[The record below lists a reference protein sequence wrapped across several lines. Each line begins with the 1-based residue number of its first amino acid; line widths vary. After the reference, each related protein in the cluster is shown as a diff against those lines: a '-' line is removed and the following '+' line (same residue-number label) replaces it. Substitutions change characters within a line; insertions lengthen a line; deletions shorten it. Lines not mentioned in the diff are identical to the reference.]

1 MSPCYSLYLSLS
13 AGGSGSRAHS
23 SKVYEWKF
31 KARVK
36 KTKAVILGREN
47 MFDCHPE
54 EDAEAEDSASPPAAP
69 VHTKK
74 RKTTSK
80 KAKAPNVQPP
90 PPEPVTMKEM
100 PAPEWISLHRVNP
113 YRQDRDMWLI
123 PSFGHFSSNVTM
135 KRFSLNS
142 STSMSF
148 KRVSTLLTLTRL
160 QQILLTLMGSRACV

>member
-1 MSPCYSLYLSLS
+1 M
-13 AGGSGSRAHS
+13 
-23 SKVYEWKF
+23 YERKT
-31 KARVK
+31 KSRVK
-36 KTKAVILGREN
+36 KTTTVVLGREN

-69 VHTKK
+69 VHSKK

-100 PAPEWISLHRVNP
+100 PAPEWFAPRCVNS
-113 YRQDRDMWLI
+113 YRQDRDHVADSKFWTLFQQRNYEEI
-123 PSFGHFSSNVTM
+123 F
-135 KRFSLNS
+135 LNS

-148 KRVSTLLTLTRL
+148 RRVSTLLTLTRL
-160 QQILLTLMGSRACV
+160 QQILLTLRGSRTCV